1 MNRVIIFAIVVSIY
15 VATKDVLEAIN
26 GDFYYCA
33 AAFCELITLFCL
45 SFVRGRISRDMQ
57 MLNLALII
65 GHAIGWALY
74 ATYNKAIIYQI
85 ITYSLMSAQ
94 LIRLLWVGKHD
105 GDTKSDSSLRMV
117 WRNYFSRNSEST
129 RSL

>member
-1 MNRVIIFAIVVSIY
+1 MNRVIIFAIVVTIY
-15 VATKDVLEAIN
+15 AATKDVLESIN

-57 MLNLALII
+57 ALNLALII

-74 ATYNKAIIYQI
+74 ASYQKAIIYQI
-85 ITYSLMSAQ
+85 ITYGLMSAQ
-94 LIRLLWVGKHD
+94 LIRLFWVGKHD
-105 GDTKSDSSLRMV
+105 GDTESCSSLRMV
-117 WRNYFSRNSEST
+117 WRNYFASNRKGF
-129 RSL
+129 RGL